1 MPAQTQ
7 ATKMGFDI
15 LIWGVLLLLC
25 PIYRI
30 TDAVAAVL
38 LIVAYRKS
46 GKYLPD
52 MLRAEKFSFGFLAI
66 GILEIIFG
74 YIFPMEMV
82 LSAIS
87 IVRAAVLMVIFL
99 CTVRGVRDLAQIAED
114 AILYDRAAG
123 LIKPIYI
130 ISAAKMLSLVV
141 AEFFPVLSPLL
152 ICAKVC
158 DAVLVLMIFQISF
171 KCYKDIN
178 IYPAAVADEDDE
190 ELS

>member
-1 MPAQTQ
+1 
-7 ATKMGFDI
+7 
-15 LIWGVLLLLC
+15 
-25 PIYRI
+25 
-30 TDAVAAVL
+30 
-38 LIVAYRKS
+38 
-46 GKYLPD
+46 
-52 MLRAEKFSFGFLAI
+52 
-66 GILEIIFG
+66 
-74 YIFPMEMV
+74 MEMV

-99 CTVRGVRDLAQIAED
+99 CTVRGVRDLAQVAED

-130 ISAAKMLSLVV
+130 ISAAKMLSLVLV
-141 AEFFPVLSPLL
+141 EFFPVLSPLL
-152 ICAKVC
+152 ICAKGC
-158 DAVLVLMIFQISF
+158 EAVLVLMIFQISF

>member
-1 MPAQTQ
+1 MPAQTH

-15 LIWGVLLLLC
+15 LIWGILLLLS
-25 PIYRI
+25 PAEKV
-30 TDAVAAVL
+30 TDTVAAVL

-99 CTVRGVRDLAQIAED
+99 CTVRGVRDLAQVAED

-130 ISAAKMLSLVV
+130 ISAAKMLSLVLV
-141 AEFFPVLSPLL
+141 EFFPVLSPLL

-158 DAVLVLMIFQISF
+158 EAVLVLMIFQISF

>member
-15 LIWGVLLLLC
+15 LIWGILLLLS
-25 PIYRI
+25 PAEKV
-30 TDAVAAVL
+30 TDTVAAVL

-82 LSAIS
+82 LCAIS

-130 ISAAKMLSLVV
+130 ISAAKMLSLVLV
-141 AEFFPVLSPLL
+141 EFLPVLSPLL

-158 DAVLVLMIFQISF
+158 EAVLVLMIFQISF